1 LSDLPATPP
10 DDVSRLE
17 VAILT
22 GMSGAGRTEA
32 AKVLEDIGFF
42 VIDNL
47 PPQLIARVVELARQP
62 GSSLDR
68 LALVTD
74 VRGREFFAELQ
85 DTIRELRKDPD
96 SDVRV
101 LFLTASDD
109 ELVTRYEDKRR
120 RHPMGGDEG
129 VADGIARERELLS
142 ELRGDAD
149 LVIDTSDLNVH
160 ELREKVVEAFATEG
174 AAQLRVAVVSFGFK
188 HGLPR
193 DADLVFDV
201 RFLPNPHWVDEL
213 RPYTGLDQAVRD
225 YVLGQAPTERF
236 LEQLVGLLDAT
247 LPGYEEE
254 GKRYLTI
261 AVGCT
266 GGKHRSVV
274 ISERIADHLRRTT
287 DLPVHVD
294 HRDLGRE

>member
-1 LSDLPATPP
+1 MSDLPATPP